1 MATEVENKTT
11 VTATEEK
18 QEDAPAVLTVTES
31 NVETATTEAVAVTEG
46 AESSDAAAAVVAVI
60 KEPAPKKPTVH
71 RVNYEKDVIYLFQF
85 SRTPLLPSVSPY
97 CLKVET
103 WLRLVGLK
111 YEVSHKFHF
120 LQTTKIYNQQQYILI
135 E

>member
-46 AESSDAAAAVVAVI
+46 AESSEAVVAVA

-111 YEVSHKFHF
+111 YEVRFIH
-120 LQTTKIYNQQQYILI
+120 
-135 E
+135 

>member
-46 AESSDAAAAVVAVI
+46 AEEAVVAVV

-111 YEVSHKFHF
+111 YEVRVM
-120 LQTTKIYNQQQYILI
+120 LQLI
-135 E
+135 DTIN